1 MSFKRN
7 TLVIYLLCKCV
18 FIYITRTIMFNSS
31 AVIARYLNFFLY
43 RRTDLRKIQGSCQGI
58 KGMSQQTTN
67 FYISPMMIY
76 KITPSVD

>member
-31 AVIARYLNFFLY
+31 AVVARYLNFFY
-43 RRTDLRKIQGSCQGI
+43 TVRQ
-58 KGMSQQTTN
+58 
-67 FYISPMMIY
+67 IY
-76 KITPSVD
+76 EKYKAASRE